1 MEDNLV
7 EYQLFIK
14 SDKGKWKEWGKPG
27 LNLLEKI
34 EIVEAMNAGANGER
48 TYEGRV
54 IEIVTRTSIV
64 WEG

>member
-1 MEDNLV
+1 MKDNLT

-14 SDKGKWKEWGKPG
+14 DKRGKWKEWGKPG

-34 EIVEAMNAGANGER
+34 DIVVAMNAGANGEQ